1 MKLRRS
7 IITVAT
13 VIVLIIGVIFVTIGL
28 QQPSLSVDGLPNGI
42 DAGAPFV
49 GKLIVVNP
57 RHYAI
62 DVSSSQGDLEIEP
75 ESFQIRWPS
84 PHPGSYNVAFTLHRE
99 KGDRRTVV
107 DEKIWS
113 VLVAGDT
120 PAKTPPEAEDIVADT
135 ASPHAA
141 DPVKPVRPPAMVK
154 PPPTTAEQT
163 AVEPRPT
170 PLIEPGISPGSTA
183 AVEPPPDQP
192 VTLTRTIG
200 KLQDEV
206 SVSLP
211 NGQQV
216 FGRGRPG
223 NWTPR
228 QAYLR
233 GLLSQVH
240 YVYDF
245 PDDPAQADA
254 NVGVLL
260 QLGAEPADT
269 EDPFTI
275 ALNDNGRAAMQ
286 RRRTASLRLPSELW
300 GAVLRTTT
308 VVAVV
313 NRGRVRWRLAA
324 YEPQSGAYAVVVE
337 SRDIQRQ

>member
-7 IITVAT
+7 IIAVAT
-13 VIVLIIGVIFVTIGL
+13 VIVLIVGVIFVTIGL

-62 DVSSSQGDLEIEP
+62 DVSSSQGDLEIDP
-75 ESFQIRWPS
+75 ESFQIRWRS
-84 PHPGSYNVAFTLHRE
+84 PHPGSYNVAFTLHR
-99 KGDRRTVV
+99 KQGDRRTVV
-107 DEKIWS
+107 DEKMWS
-113 VLVAGDT
+113 VLIAGDT
-120 PAKTPPEAEDIVADT
+120 PAKTPPEPEDIVADT
-135 ASPHAA
+135 ADPQAA
-141 DPVKPVRPPAMVK
+141 DAVEPAPPPAAVE
-154 PPPTTAEQT
+154 PPPTTVEPK
-163 AVEPRPT
+163 AVEPRPA
-170 PLIEPGISPGSTA
+170 PAISQGSPA

-192 VTLTRTIG
+192 VTLTRTVG

-206 SVSLP
+206 GISLP

-233 GLLSQVH
+233 GLLSQVR

-260 QLGAEPADT
+260 QLGAELADT

-275 ALNDNGRAAMQ
+275 ALNDNGRVAMQ
-286 RRRTASLRLPSELW
+286 RRRTVSLRLPAELW

-324 YEPQSGAYAVVVE
+324 YEPQSGAYAVVIE
-337 SRDIQRQ
+337 PRDIQRQ

>member
-7 IITVAT
+7 IIAVAT
-13 VIVLIIGVIFVTIGL
+13 VIILIVGVIFVTIGL

-62 DVSSSQGDLEIEP
+62 AVSSSQGDLEIDP
-75 ESFQIRWPS
+75 ESFQIRWQS
-84 PHPGSYNVAFTLHRE
+84 PHPGSYNVAFTLHR
-99 KGDRRTVV
+99 KQGDRRTVV
-107 DEKIWS
+107 DEKMWS
-113 VLVAGDT
+113 VLIAGDT
-120 PAKTPPEAEDIVADT
+120 PAKTPPEPEDIVADT
-135 ASPHAA
+135 ADPQAA
-141 DPVKPVRPPAMVK
+141 D
-154 PPPTTAEQT
+154 
-163 AVEPRPT
+163 AVEPAP
-170 PLIEPGISPGSTA
+170 PPA

-192 VTLTRTIG
+192 VTRTRTVG

-206 SVSLP
+206 GISLP

-233 GLLSQVH
+233 GLLSQVR

-260 QLGAEPADT
+260 QLGAELADT

-275 ALNDNGRAAMQ
+275 ALNDNGRVAMQ
-286 RRRTASLRLPSELW
+286 RRRTVSLRLPAELW

-324 YEPQSGAYAVVVE
+324 YEPQSGAYAVVIE
-337 SRDIQRQ
+337 PRDIQRQ